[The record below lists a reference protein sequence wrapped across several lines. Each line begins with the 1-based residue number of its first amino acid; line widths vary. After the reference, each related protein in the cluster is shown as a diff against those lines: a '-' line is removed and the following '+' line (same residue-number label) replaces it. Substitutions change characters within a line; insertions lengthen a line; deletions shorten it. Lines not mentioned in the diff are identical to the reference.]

1 MFETLFIDEIMQH
14 IGFYIINGLNTYPQ
28 VYKNINSYQYKNIQ
42 GSKVV
47 SEYFVPKGVVWVQ
60 ILPHILIPI
69 GIFVQIWNRSIIFP
83 KMH

>member
-47 SEYFVPKGVVWVQ
+47 SEYFGPKGVV
-60 ILPHILIPI
+60 
-69 GIFVQIWNRSIIFP
+69 
-83 KMH
+83 